1 MRLPEHL
8 CKQSKN
14 KNSKQR
20 ACIVKPLR
28 TRWNRVRNK
37 IMDHATPEHECH
49 ATHGMRLQHG
59 GPSIRVATISTI
71 LFCILLHPR
80 IVQVL
85 ELIVIQLW
93 VLLSQALQIVIQEVF
108 QEVVNIMMHLE
119 LLLLI
124 LIFLLLILLIQTAL
138 CVRPILTASPCPTA
152 AQMSFRDLPVAL
164 HQPIAAIPA
173 LAMHPQ
179 PHAFAAAVTGLQQPH
194 ARSLD
199 VALKPRFGD
208 RGRPLPAD
216 ALVIFRHLPATLH
229 KEVTAIL
236 AVALH
241 MQTLV
246 GTTTI
251 PILQNEDARGGFV
264 VASGLWR

>member
-119 LLLLI
+119 LLL
-124 LIFLLLILLIQTAL
+124 
-138 CVRPILTASPCPTA
+138 LTASPCPTA